1 MLAHVRLL
9 ACIVV
14 TTPGGCAVPEPCAES
29 DLLFSPVFVLA
40 RLIYLF
46 MVRVFG
52 WLVLLVRSDAAARS
66 IDVAA
71 ETAVTEAEGASLEQA
86 AAEHEPL
93 SGGGRC
99 LG

>member
-1 MLAHVRLL
+1 L
-9 ACIVV
+9 
-14 TTPGGCAVPEPCAES
+14 
-29 DLLFSPVFVLA
+29 
-40 RLIYLF
+40 
-46 MVRVFG
+46 RVFG